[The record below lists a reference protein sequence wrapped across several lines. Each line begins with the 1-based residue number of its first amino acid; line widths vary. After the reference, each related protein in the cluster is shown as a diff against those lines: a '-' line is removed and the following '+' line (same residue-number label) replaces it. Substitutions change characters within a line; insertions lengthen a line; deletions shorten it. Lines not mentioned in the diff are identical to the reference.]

1 MRHLILPRTLP
12 GCHGNE
18 IWDKVGYN
26 SACVKDIFEIFGSMG
41 GYGDGPSNA
50 SNCISPGRLHLP
62 WQRNL
67 GQNWLYL
74 ALCKRYL
81 RNFCAYRGGCFG
93 DKPANAANR
102 ILPRL
107 TLVAMETKFGI
118 KWAITRH
125 MYEITP
131 RLLYLTRGFG
141 GGANK

>member
-81 RNFCAYRGGCFG
+81 RNFCAYRGGG
-93 DKPANAANR
+93 VSGISQR
-102 ILPRL
+102 MLPIEFYPDWPSL
-107 TLVAMETKFGI
+107 QWKQNLG
-118 KWAITRH
+118 
-125 MYEITP
+125 
-131 RLLYLTRGFG
+131 
-141 GGANK
+141 